1 MDVRSLFDFIRK
13 RINKTIKDASDAIP
27 EEEMETNET
36 DTEIEEKNDVS
47 TGEKEITTD
56 TEVSD
61 DNSKN
66 MEESEE
72 DDKESDDD
80 KEENKGM
87 FSFFRR
93 NNDSDNDDESKSS
106 DEKPSED
113 IVGDNQV
120 NKGEIVES
128 GDADKSKDN
137 DKEEKKG
144 MFSFFRRNRRD

>member
-106 DEKPSED
+106 DEKSSD
-113 IVGDNQV
+113 IDDNNQV
-120 NKGEIVES
+120 DKENVES
-128 GDADKSKDN
+128 IEMDEKS
-137 DKEEKKG
+137 E
-144 MFSFFRRNRRD
+144 